1 MAGRNTVKKKSLLIV
16 DDHPMVREG
25 LKVIIERNPRFE
37 VVGEAGSAAE
47 GFRIAEKLKP
57 DLVIVD
63 ISLPD
68 GSGIDLIRRMKTAAI
83 PEASFLVVSMHSKI
97 DYITEAYK
105 AGATGYLVKESAPDA
120 LIKALETIVKGE
132 YYLDTYLA
140 PSVVE
145 TLKKSPGKDREIND
159 DAYRSL
165 TNREQEIMRML
176 AKDISVKEIADRLFI
191 SPKTVE
197 NHRTN
202 IKGKLGLKSTI
213 DLARYAA
220 RLGLIDVDEW
230 KG

>member
-1 MAGRNTVKKKSLLIV
+1 MKKKSLLIV

-25 LKVIIERNPRFE
+25 LKVIIERNSRFE